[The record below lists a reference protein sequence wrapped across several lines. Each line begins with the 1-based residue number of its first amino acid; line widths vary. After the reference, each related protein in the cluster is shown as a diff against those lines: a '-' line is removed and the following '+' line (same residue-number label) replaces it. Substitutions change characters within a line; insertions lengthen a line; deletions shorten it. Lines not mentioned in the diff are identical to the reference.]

1 MKPAEIDPE
10 YKELFDEIGV
20 KIRELRNKKGI
31 SYSKMAEEEIGIS
44 RNGYNNIE
52 LGKSNFQFLTLL
64 RILKYHNISFFQ
76 FVESLKR

>member
-31 SYSKMAEEEIGIS
+31 SYKKMAEEIGFD
-44 RNGYNNIE
+44 RNTVNLIE
-52 LGKSNFQFLTLL
+52 LGKTNFQFLTLL